1 MDQKIISP
9 KDIKE
14 SKQQAI
20 YHALRTSIMR
30 NELAIG
36 SLLSERD
43 LSIQFNTSRTPVRE
57 ALKQLEYDGL
67 LEIIPHRGVFVADI
81 RFEDVFEIYEAR
93 AGLDSIAVRL
103 FIQRK
108 TDEQI
113 AKLEECMEMYRQ
125 LSTEYDIPKA
135 TEYNMFFHLL
145 IAEGTMNKRI
155 INYEKQLINQCQ
167 RAIDL
172 NIISVSQQ
180 DISVEEHEIILIHI
194 KEGNIE
200 KAESAARD
208 HVLSKIPYL
217 SGVHKQYYS
226 HY

>member
-1 MDQKIISP
+1 MGKKVIAP
-9 KDIKE
+9 KNIKQ

-20 YHALRTSIMR
+20 YQALRSSIMK

-81 RFEDVFEIYEAR
+81 KFEDIFEIYEAR
-93 AGLDSIAVRL
+93 AGLDAIAVRL

-108 TDEQI
+108 TDEKI
-113 AKLEECMEMYRQ
+113 AKLEECMEKYRQ
-125 LSTEYDIPKA
+125 TSS
-135 TEYNMFFHLL
+135 EYNIPLATKYNMQFHLE

-155 INYEKQLINQCQ
+155 IQYERQLINQCQ
-167 RAIDL
+167 RAILL
-172 NIISVSQQ
+172 NIISISQQ
-180 DISVEEHEIILIHI
+180 DISVQEHENILLHI
-194 KEGNIE
+194 KEGNVEEAE
-200 KAESAARD
+200 KAARD
-208 HVLSKIPYL
+208 HVLTGITFL
-217 SGVHKQYYS
+217 SGVYNQYYS